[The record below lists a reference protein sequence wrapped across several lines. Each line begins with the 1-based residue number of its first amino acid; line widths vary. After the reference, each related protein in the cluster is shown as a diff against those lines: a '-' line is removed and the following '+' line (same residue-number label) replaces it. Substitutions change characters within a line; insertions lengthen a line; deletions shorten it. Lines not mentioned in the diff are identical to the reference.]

1 MAAADLK
8 ALNSTFRTNSFLKGF
23 TLTKSDADQFEA
35 LFGGNSNVVA
45 WLSRLAKCPNF
56 DPFSSSASEDD
67 DFELFGDD
75 EGEAPKPKAAEKPQK
90 KADDDDD
97 FDLFGEQTEEEKQE
111 LAEKLKKDAEARLA
125 AKQKGGKSSLVI
137 DVKPWDDETNMAE
150 LEANVRSIEMEGLV
164 WGASKFVEVAFGV
177 KKLQIMLTIS
187 DDLVSVDELEEKIVA
202 FEDHVQSMD
211 IVVFN
216 KV

>member
-1 MAAADLK
+1 MKSKRFSVVVMAPN
-8 ALNSTFRTNSFLKGF
+8 LNLTGVHSSIFLHWTQPSFTAGLLQWPLQISRRSTPPSGQTAFSKGLYRWAISFLSIFSTSF

-97 FDLFGEQTEEEKQE
+97 FDLFGEQTEVC
-111 LAEKLKKDAEARLA
+111 LTCLF
-125 AKQKGGKSSLVI
+125 I
-137 DVKPWDDETNMAE
+137 DCHSA
-150 LEANVRSIEMEGLV
+150 LCRGIFSI
-164 WGASKFVEVAFGV
+164 
-177 KKLQIMLTIS
+177 
-187 DDLVSVDELEEKIVA
+187 
-202 FEDHVQSMD
+202 
-211 IVVFN
+211 
-216 KV
+216 

>member
-1 MAAADLK
+1 MSATDLK
-8 ALNSTFRTNSFLKGF
+8 TLNSTFRTNSFIKGF
-23 TLTKSDADQFEA
+23 TLTKADADQFEA
-35 LFGGNSNVVA
+35 LFGSNKNVIE
-45 WLSRLAKCPNF
+45 WLLRLAKCPSF
-56 DPFSSSASEDD
+56 DPFGSAAAED

-75 EGEAPKPKAAEKPQK
+75 DETPAPAK
-90 KADDDDD
+90 KESKDDDDD
-97 FDLFGEQTEEEKQE
+97 FDLFGDQTEEEKQE
-111 LAEKLKKDAEARLA
+111 IAEKLKKDAEARLA

-202 FEDHVQSMD
+202 FEDHIQSMD